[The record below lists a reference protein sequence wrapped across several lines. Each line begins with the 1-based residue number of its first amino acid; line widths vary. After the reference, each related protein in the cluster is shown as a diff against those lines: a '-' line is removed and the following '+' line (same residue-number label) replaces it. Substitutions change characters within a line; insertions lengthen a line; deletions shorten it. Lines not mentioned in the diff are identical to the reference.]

1 MEELIKTGDEIGKKL
16 CESCIKFCE
25 QKKDMLSLLKGG
37 ENDRGYNDE
46 LESIIQQIDDEDQES
61 KIKIIKEGEEKE
73 KMIYNKY
80 KSFTI
85 FEHNQSEIMKEKI
98 KKDIM
103 NSINTLILK

>member
-61 KIKIIKEGEEKE
+61 KIKIIKEGALLRAGQAGKE
-73 KMIYNKY
+73 GRGSGRRARHIRVRSDALYRADGGRRA
-80 KSFTI
+80 
-85 FEHNQSEIMKEKI
+85 E
-98 KKDIM
+98 
-103 NSINTLILK
+103 